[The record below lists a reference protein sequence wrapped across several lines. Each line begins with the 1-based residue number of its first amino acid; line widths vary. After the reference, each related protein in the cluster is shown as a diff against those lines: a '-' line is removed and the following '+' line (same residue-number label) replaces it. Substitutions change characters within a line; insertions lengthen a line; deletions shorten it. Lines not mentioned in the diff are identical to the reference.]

1 MKNNH
6 ENYIDQFKKNLNKYT
21 DYPRKISIETHVNCN
36 AKCFFCPYPTSTRQ
50 GEILEENVVDKIFK
64 DLKDIPL
71 EHKYELIFCR
81 INEPF
86 LDKRVIEY
94 VKRAERELKNARQM
108 FWSNGTMINKHVIDT
123 LKDINNSIL
132 YISFN
137 SSDEEQHKEL
147 MGFGLK
153 KVLKNLDYVHTL
165 KTNNTFKPQVKLTI
179 INNDLKTQTQ
189 EFVSQRYPLFTSN
202 VREYFEWRGEN
213 FKNESKFL
221 KNEINDAEDLPCNQY
236 FDLHLLANN
245 MQTFCCIDE
254 NGMLGERNDIR
265 KNHIL
270 DLYNLKREFR
280 LNSTKRKNIDKCK
293 NCNFYG

>member
-1 MKNNH
+1 MENNH
-6 ENYIDQFKKNLNKYT
+6 QNYLNEFALNKDRYR

-36 AKCFFCPYPTSTRQ
+36 AKCFFCPYPTSERK
-50 GEILEENVVDKIFK
+50 GEVLDKDVMEKIFS
-64 DLKDIPL
+64 DLKDIPF

-86 LDKRVIEY
+86 LDPRVIEY
-94 VKRAERELKNARQM
+94 VKKVDKDLKNARQM
-108 FWSNGTMINKHVIDT
+108 FWSNGTMINKNVIEII
-123 LKDINNSIL
+123 KNISNSIL

-137 SSDEEQHKEL
+137 SSDEDQHKDL

-165 KTNNTFKPQVKLTI
+165 KKSSDFKPQVKLTL
-179 INNDLKTQTQ
+179 INNELANQTQ
-189 EFVSQRYPLFTSN
+189 KFIAERYPLFSSN
-202 VREYFEWRGEN
+202 VREYFEWRGESFTN
-213 FKNESKFL
+213 KSKFL
-221 KNEINDAEDLPCNQY
+221 KNKINDAEDLPCNQY

-254 NGMLGERNDIR
+254 NGMSGNENDIR

-270 DLYNLKREFR
+270 DLYNLKKKFR
-280 LNSTKRKNIDKCK
+280 LNSTPRKSIKKC
-293 NCNFYG
+293 NECNFYG